1 MFSNNQKSIL
11 TTLFDS
17 VHIAGAIFDNYSLL
31 ITFKSSDPLAV
42 KPTASKPNIATHI
55 LVTVPF

>member
-17 VHIAGAIFDNYSLL
+17 VHIAGAIFDN
-31 ITFKSSDPLAV
+31 
-42 KPTASKPNIATHI
+42 
-55 LVTVPF
+55 

>member
-1 MFSNNQKSIL
+1 MFSNNQKSM

-17 VHIAGAIFDNYSLL
+17 VCWCHFWQLQPSHYC
-31 ITFKSSDPLAV
+31 TFKSSDSLAV
-42 KPTASKPNIATHI
+42 KPTASKPNKATHI